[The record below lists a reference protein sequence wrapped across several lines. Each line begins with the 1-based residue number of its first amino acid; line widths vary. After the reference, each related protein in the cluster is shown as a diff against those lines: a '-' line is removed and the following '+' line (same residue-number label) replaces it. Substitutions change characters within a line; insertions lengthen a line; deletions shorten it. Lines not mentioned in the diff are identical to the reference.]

1 MIGYDPGLPKY
12 ADQTRQRNT
21 PAVTA
26 VIQAVNTKYAAQTR
40 QRNTTRRRIRI
51 EQQRDNLVTT
61 PDVFVDDVGSDCG
74 DMRVMAADQTLDR
87 GLTLGLV
94 IDECRHTWVFAEH

>member
-26 VIQAVNTKYAAQTR
+26 VIQAVDKKYAAQTR
-40 QRNTTRRRIRI
+40 QRNTTARRRIKI
-51 EQQRDNLVTT
+51 EQQRDNLVTI

-74 DMRVMAADQTLDR
+74 DMRVMAADQSLDR
-87 GLTLGLV
+87 GLTLV
-94 IDECRHTWVFAEH
+94 IDECRHTWVFADH

>member
-12 ADQTRQRNT
+12 AAQTRQRNT
-21 PAVTA
+21 PA
-26 VIQAVNTKYAAQTR
+26 Q
-40 QRNTTRRRIRI
+40 RRIKI
-51 EQQRDNLVTT
+51 EQRRDNLVTT

-94 IDECRHTWVFAEH
+94 IDECRHTWVFADH